1 MCHFIHRIK
10 VRGLLIVIRP
20 ALVQYGGFMTKTLVI
35 VVAATTLLS
44 LEVAGQN
51 TAQEARTVIDAAAA
65 AMGTTGLQSIQYSG
79 TGSTNPT
86 GQAYLSGG
94 PWPRFTVTK
103 YTMSVNY
110 TVPAM
115 RQELVRIDDERPPRG
130 GGAGGYNPTTFQGGI
145 RPIPGDIIQNQNTDG
160 RTEVGAL
167 SIWLTPHGFL
177 KGAVANA
184 ATAKTSTV
192 RGKKV
197 VSFRAFGKYTVT
209 GTLNAQNLV
218 ERVETLLDIAFTGDT
233 LFEGIYSD
241 YRNLGGVKFPM
252 HIVMREGGFP
262 TLDVTVA
269 EVRPNSPA
277 ALQAAVGNPPR
288 GGGAGGGRG
297 AAAPAAAA
305 ARTEPEPEKIADGV
319 WFLTPGVEGSILV
332 EFNDY
337 VVILEA
343 PGNEA
348 YTMAALAEVKRM
360 VPAKPIKYVVNT
372 HHHADHAG
380 GLRAYVAEGIPI
392 ITHESHKKY
401 YEEQI
406 FRNPRSLNPDRL
418 ASAPRAPMLETMKDT
433 RVLTDGTMTLELHLM
448 RDQPHSDGMLMAY
461 IPKDKLLIQ
470 ADAYAPRPGAPP
482 LPAPS
487 PYTVNLVDNVGRLKL
502 DVARVVH
509 IHGGINAYSD
519 LLRAA
524 GR

>member
-1 MCHFIHRIK
+1 MK
-10 VRGLLIVIRP
+10 KTLLI
-20 ALVQYGGFMTKTLVI
+20 A
-35 VVAATTLLS
+35 VAATTLAS
-44 LEVAGQN
+44 LTVAAQN
-51 TAQEARTVIDAAAA
+51 TAQDSRAVIDAATA
-65 AMGTTGLQSIQYSG
+65 AMGTSGLQSIQYSG

-94 PWPRFTVTK
+94 PWPRYTVTK
-103 YTMSVNY
+103 YTMSINY
-110 TVPAM
+110 AAPAM
-115 RQELVRIDDERPPRG
+115 RQDLVRIDDERPPRG
-130 GGAGGYNPTTFQGGI
+130 GGAGGYNPVTFQGSI

-167 SIWLTPHGFL
+167 NIWLTPHGFL
-177 KGAVANA
+177 KGAAANA
-184 ATAKTSTV
+184 STAKTSTV
-192 RGKKV
+192 RGKRV
-197 VSFRAFGKYTVT
+197 VSFTAFGKYTVT
-209 GTLNAQNLV
+209 GTLSAQNLV
-218 ERVETLLDIAFTGDT
+218 ERVETLMDIAFTGDT
-233 LFEGIYSD
+233 HFEGIYSD
-241 YRNLGGVKFPM
+241 YKDFGGVKFPM
-252 HIVMREGGFP
+252 HLVMREGGFP
-262 TLDVTVA
+262 TLDLKVA
-269 EVRPNSPA
+269 DVQPNSPA
-277 ALQAAVGNPPR
+277 ASQVAAGNPPR

-297 AAAPAAAA
+297 APAPGAAGAE
-305 ARTEPEPEKIADGV
+305 ARPEKIADGV

-337 VVILEA
+337 VVIIEA
-343 PGNEA
+343 PGSEA

-360 VPAKPIKYVVNT
+360 APNKPIKYVVNT
-372 HHHADHAG
+372 HHHGDHAG

-406 FRNPRSLNPDRL
+406 FKNPHSLNPDRL
-418 ASAPRAPMLETMKDT
+418 ARAPRAPILETMKDK

-448 RDQPHSDGMLMAY
+448 RGQGHSEGMLMAY

-487 PYTVNLVDNVGRLKL
+487 PFTTNLVDNVARLKL

-509 IHGGINAYSD
+509 IHGGITPYSD
-519 LLRAA
+519 VLKEA